1 MKVLVTEANI
11 TGDKIAPMDQKNVP
25 RSESD
30 GHVAHNITMPM
41 THDNTINPVLM
52 KMTSR
57 NGKRCILYT

>member
-1 MKVLVTEANI
+1 MNVLVTEANI

-41 THDNTINPVLM
+41 MHDNTVNPVLM
-52 KMTSR
+52 AVALLETS
-57 NGKRCILYT
+57 K